1 MLMKAN
7 NPETEKLFEPMVTF
21 VPFLNG
27 SDLVEKARYY
37 FEHDDKRM
45 EILAKGCEKTK
56 NM

>member
-1 MLMKAN
+1 
-7 NPETEKLFEPMVTF
+7 MVTF